1 MDWSFLVDII
11 ITFIAVFAAIWFF
24 RALWMVV
31 EPRLILRWADITSG
45 VLIVRVEVHNKSK
58 VYVTLQKCELQI
70 LERDIP
76 PSGYISEF
84 IPFEK
89 GDPRTDPPIPEQ
101 EWHVP
106 VRILATTSTIE
117 PGETIEVERAYRC
130 QTERP
135 IIHCAIQVHAKVT
148 WRLKLANLRCKPTE
162 RWTATAMATR
172 YEE

>member
-1 MDWSFLVDII
+1 
-11 ITFIAVFAAIWFF
+11 
-24 RALWMVV
+24 MVV
-31 EPRLILRWADITSG
+31 EPRLILRWADMTSG
-45 VLIVRVEVHNKSK
+45 VLIVKVEVHNKSK

-70 LERDIP
+70 FERDIP

-84 IPFEK
+84 VPFEK

-101 EWHVP
+101 EWHAP
-106 VRILATTSTIE
+106 VRILGTTLTIE
-117 PGETIEVERAYRC
+117 PGEIITVERAYHC

-148 WRLKLANLRCKPTE
+148 CRLKLANLRFKPTE

-172 YEE
+172 YEK